1 MITYDPKTWFKFIFK
16 FHKSDSFRTLIPALI
31 GLILITSALVFV
43 EVNYLKVQVKNIT
56 FFHQVIGFVLSMLL
70 VFRINTAYD
79 RWWEGRKMWG
89 ELLNLSR
96 TLSFQI
102 NTFLPETE
110 KEIRKKYGTLISNF
124 ALSLKE
130 HLRENKTTEGIDF
143 FDDFKKAEYENENQ
157 NHKPLFIINKLF
169 VFTNDLYIKNQ
180 LSSEQFLLINN
191 QLNRHVEITGACE
204 RIKSTPIPY
213 SYSLYLKRIIFVY
226 VITMPFVFAIDF
238 KYWAVLFVA
247 LIFYSFASLELLSEE
262 IEDPFGTDAN
272 DLPTDEIALKI
283 KQNSNLI
290 LNQSI

>member
-16 FHKSDSFRTLIPALI
+16 FHKSDSFRALIPALI
-31 GLILITSALVFV
+31 ALIIITSTLVFI

-96 TLSFQI
+96 NLSSQL
-102 NTFLPETE
+102 NAFLPENE
-110 KEIRKKYGTLISNF
+110 KETRKKYGILIGNF
-124 ALSLKE
+124 AFSLKE
-130 HLRENKTTEGIDF
+130 HLRENKTIDGIEFYADF
-143 FDDFKKAEYENENQ
+143 SKEDYVAQ
-157 NHKPLFIINKLF
+157 PHQPLFIINKLLSY
-169 VFTNDLYIKNQ
+169 TNELQRKNQ
-180 LSSEQFLLINN
+180 LSSEQFLLVNN
-191 QLNRHVEITGACE
+191 QINRYAEITGACE

-272 DLPTDEIALKI
+272 DLPTDEISVKI
-283 KQNSNLI
+283 KHNSNMVLVHTV
-290 LNQSI
+290 

>member
-16 FHKSDSFRTLIPALI
+16 FHKSDSFRSLIPALI
-31 GLILITSALVFV
+31 SLILITSALVYI

-96 TLSFQI
+96 TLASQI
-102 NTFLPETE
+102 NTFLPQTDL
-110 KEIRKKYGTLISNF
+110 EIRKKYSVLISNF
-124 ALSLKE
+124 PFCLKE
-130 HLRENKTTEGIDF
+130 HLRDNKSTEEI
-143 FDDFKKAEYENENQ
+143 EYFNGFSKEEFLNQ
-157 NHKPLFIINKLF
+157 HHKPLLIINKLLQETNTLHF
-169 VFTNDLYIKNQ
+169 NKQFT
-180 LSSEQFLLINN
+180 SEQFLLLNN
-191 QLNRHVEITGACE
+191 QLNRYTEITGACE

-213 SYSLYLKRIIFVY
+213 SYSLYLKRIIFIY
-226 VITMPFVFAIDF
+226 VVTMPFVFAIDF

-272 DLPTDEIALKI
+272 DLPTDEISFKI
-283 KQNSNLI
+283 KQNVNTV
-290 LNQSI
+290 LNQSV

>member
-16 FHKSDSFRTLIPALI
+16 FHKSDSFRALIPALI
-31 GLILITSALVFV
+31 SLVLITTTLVYI
-43 EVNYLKVQVKNIT
+43 EVNYLNVQVKNIT

-96 TLSFQI
+96 TLSSQL
-102 NTFLPETE
+102 NAFLPKTDNET
-110 KEIRKKYGTLISNF
+110 RKKYAQLIGNL
-124 ALSLKE
+124 AISLKE
-130 HLRENKTTEGIDF
+130 HLREKQNLNEIT
-143 FDDFKKAEYENENQ
+143 FDDEFKKDDFLNQ
-157 NHKPLFIINKLF
+157 EHKPLYIVSYL
-169 VFTNDLYIKNQ
+169 VDFTNTLYVENKI
-180 LSSEQFLLINN
+180 LPEQYLLTNN
-191 QLNRHVEITGACE
+191 QLNRYSEIIGACE

-213 SYSLYLKRIIFVY
+213 SYSLYLKRIIFIY
-226 VITMPFVFAIDF
+226 VVTMPFVFAIDF

-272 DLPTDEIALKI
+272 DLPTDEIAQRI
-283 KQNSNLI
+283 KQNAEHI
-290 LNQSI
+290 LKHSV